1 MAGPSLLIFL
11 SRPRPDWPPPSL
23 PLPSPQLAPL
33 DMLLG
38 IAGMVGSGKTT
49 LTHALAARFGLQL
62 ALESVDA
69 DNPWL
74 EPYYSDAERSRR
86 EFALRLQLHFLATRF
101 ASMRRMRGIG
111 GGWVLDRTWYEDAEV
126 FARGA
131 FEQGLMIPEEYD
143 LYSRLYAELLHAPAA
158 RPPKL
163 LVYLH
168 APLEVIVSRIA
179 QRGRPAERDTSID
192 YWAALHERYE
202 QWIAGFRHCPVLKID
217 VREYDLLE
225 DPGAIEDVAARVRQ
239 RVERQLPQTE
249 LWPASPRARAS

>member
-1 MAGPSLLIFL
+1 MLI
-11 SRPRPDWPPPSL
+11 
-23 PLPSPQLAPL
+23 
-33 DMLLG
+33 G
-38 IAGMVGSGKTT
+38 IAGMVGSGKST
-49 LTHALAARFGLQL
+49 LTRALATRFGLQL
-62 ALESVDA
+62 ALESVD
-69 DNPWL
+69 DENPWL
-74 EPYYSDAERSRR
+74 ERFYGGGIEEMRAN
-86 EFALRLQLHFLATRF
+86 ALHLQLHFLATRF
-101 ASMRRMRGIG
+101 ESMRRIRGAG
-111 GGWVLDRTWYEDAEV
+111 GSWVLDRTWYEDAEV

-168 APLEVIVSRIA
+168 APLDVIVARIA